1 MVPIKKNFFK
11 KKKKAE
17 KDFAFCL
24 LGTMVSV
31 LNHFSCVWLFATLWT
46 IARQAPLSIGF
57 SRQEY
62 WSGLPCSPL
71 GHLPNPGIKPT
82 VAYVSCIGRQ
92 VLYHWYHVGSPE
104 WCPIHCILH
113 CRVKRVM
120 TGKKWANIEIRVM
133 LHLTPSRCRFY
144 STNSYSTILGSQAQP
159 VCVCVCVCVCVYVH
173 DHKRCIISSLS
184 KWRLQSFPWPWQP
197 FQMFTEALLSAAHL
211 SAFISH
217 FLLPLC
223 LPCQPAFSFSEATNS
238 FLPQDLCTYRLGWS
252 PPRTSHSGFLLMTRI
267 SESLTRTASWPVT
280 LPPPSLAH
288 WTVSRSL

>member
-1 MVPIKKNFFK
+1 
-11 KKKKAE
+11 
-17 KDFAFCL
+17 
-24 LGTMVSV
+24 MVSV

-159 VCVCVCVCVCVYVH
+159 VCVCVCVCVSMCM
-173 DHKRCIISSLS
+173 IIKGASYHLSQNEDSKASHGPDSLS
-184 KWRLQSFPWPWQP
+184 RCSPRPFCQLLISQP
-197 FQMFTEALLSAAHL
+197 LSLTSYSL
-211 SAFISH
+211 SAFHVS
-217 FLLPLC
+217 LLSLSQRQQTLSC
-223 LPCQPAFSFSEATNS
+223 LRTFAPTAWDGLLQEHHTVGSFSWLGFQRVSPAQPPDQS
-238 FLPQDLCTYRLGWS
+238 PYLRPRLPTGLWAGPFR
-252 PPRTSHSGFLLMTRI
+252 
-267 SESLTRTASWPVT
+267 A
-280 LPPPSLAH
+280 
-288 WTVSRSL
+288 